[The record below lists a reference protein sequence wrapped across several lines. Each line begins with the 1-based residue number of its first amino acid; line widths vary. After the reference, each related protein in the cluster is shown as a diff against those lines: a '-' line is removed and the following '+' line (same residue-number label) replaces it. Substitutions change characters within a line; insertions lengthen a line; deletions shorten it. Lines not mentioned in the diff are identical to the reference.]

1 MLDKAK
7 QVSVNLV
14 IRVRSVRLRQFFAQP
29 ILFVIPLMLLYLVAA
44 AVFGVAWYGYHSSKP
59 VVARSLHFFP
69 FPAAL
74 VNGGVVWSSE
84 LNRQLNFVV
93 QFSEKTGQSQVVADQ
108 APPKIFDRLIE
119 NKMIAKEAQR
129 NGVRV
134 SSAELDEAYGQ
145 VVERHGGPEEVA
157 KVLANL
163 YGMKPADFKK
173 LIGAELVKQQVRDE
187 LLLNV
192 KLRHILVKDEA
203 RAKQVV
209 EKLKG
214 DPSTSSGQ
222 GAKFE
227 DAAKEFSEDKDSRDK
242 GGELGFVRRG
252 QVNDALFNAAAAAG
266 VGQFSEQPVK
276 SDIGFHV
283 IRVDERRG
291 SIDKTYDDWF
301 NELKA
306 KARVI
311 RFIKA

>member
-7 QVSVNLV
+7 EVSVNLV
-14 IRVRSVRLRQFFAQP
+14 IRARSVRLRQFLAQP
-29 ILFVIPLMLLYLVAA
+29 ILFAFPLVILYIAA
-44 AVFGVAWYGYHSSKP
+44 AVGFGVAWYGYHSSKP
-59 VVARSLHFFP
+59 IVGRSLQFFP

-74 VNGGVVWSSE
+74 VNGGVVWSAE
-84 LNRQLNFVV
+84 LNRQLNFVG
-93 QFSEKTGQSQVVADQ
+93 QFSEKTGQSEALTQQ

-119 NKMIAKEAQR
+119 NKMVAKEAER
-129 NGVRV
+129 AGVRV
-134 SSAELDEAYGQ
+134 SAAELNDAYKQ
-145 VVERHGGPEEVA
+145 VADRHGGQEEVA

-173 LIGAELVKQQVRDE
+173 LIAAELIKQQIRDE
-187 LLLNV
+187 LILNI
-192 KLRHILVKDEA
+192 KLRHILVKDES
-203 RAKQVV
+203 RAKQVI

-214 DPSTSSGQ
+214 
-222 GAKFE
+222 GATFE
-227 DAAKEFSEDKDSRDK
+227 DVAKEFSEDKDSRDK
-242 GGELGFVRRG
+242 GGELGFIHRG
-252 QVNDALFNAAAAAG
+252 QINDAVFNAAAAAT

-291 SIDKTYDDWF
+291 SVDKTYDDWF

-311 RFIKA
+311 RFVKA